1 MALTQVRFGLWG
13 QRYGSFANKGQA
25 PQPDT
30 SPHPVGILTQSKFG
44 LWSRRYGSFAGRT
57 VSQGTSFST
66 TFKTSVD
73 FGVYEYLDNFGRYP
87 LVIES
92 LLTTT
97 KDNINS
103 VAYGGGEGI
112 VLFQNFILD
121 VEHLLQVQTSNSVSA
136 SYVLPLSQTIN
147 IPLEHLV
154 SLNNGVTLSL
164 SNLLGMSYENV
175 FAIVAGGSQASA
187 FFNEFVLDIESLAGF
202 VKSSDINYEFSLQLL
217 RSLNVNLATLRYLQT
232 SSTLDND
239 TQLSATKTLVHNV
252 EYLLSLLATNIT
264 SIAYEGTQA
273 QSVIRDVTFDIDWLT
288 SFQNIHVVDAEY
300 RRVFQGIPVVNLD
313 YIAQFDRNNTV
324 SIEQVISAISLLT
337 EELGVAFGS
346 GIRRGDPLVI
356 EFGGVSFV
364 IHAREIWIIGRGG
377 TRWIL
382 QEDDIWKINSTGG
395 STWKVN

>member
-1 MALTQVRFGLWG
+1 
-13 QRYGSFANKGQA
+13 
-25 PQPDT
+25 
-30 SPHPVGILTQSKFG
+30 
-44 LWSRRYGSFAGRT
+44 
-57 VSQGTSFST
+57 
-66 TFKTSVD
+66 
-73 FGVYEYLDNFGRYP
+73 
-87 LVIES
+87 
-92 LLTTT
+92 
-97 KDNINS
+97 
-103 VAYGGGEGI
+103 
-112 VLFQNFILD
+112 
-121 VEHLLQVQTSNSVSA
+121 
-136 SYVLPLSQTIN
+136 
-147 IPLEHLV
+147 
-154 SLNNGVTLSL
+154 
-164 SNLLGMSYENV
+164 
-175 FAIVAGGSQASA
+175 
-187 FFNEFVLDIESLAGF
+187 
-202 VKSSDINYEFSLQLL
+202 
-217 RSLNVNLATLRYLQT
+217 
-232 SSTLDND
+232 
-239 TQLSATKTLVHNV
+239 LVHNV